1 MVLEFKYDRK
11 IPSGRNAPRSQKA
24 GKLFNDIYRLTQFHA
39 DTNPTLWFVYLA
51 DSEMVNYLRNER
63 NGLMGFFE
71 LAVGEVLRV
80 DKEYICSKSDTFQGA
95 IGEAL
100 SAQIKC
106 MWNEKMLNQHEM
118 RVYEILPLSM
128 A

>member
-1 MVLEFKYDRK
+1 
-11 IPSGRNAPRSQKA
+11 
-24 GKLFNDIYRLTQFHA
+24 
-39 DTNPTLWFVYLA
+39 
-51 DSEMVNYLRNER
+51 MVNYLRNER

-106 MWNEKMLNQHEM
+106 MWNEKMLKQHEM